1 LKRHA
6 PQAFRFLI
14 FMSTMLCLS
23 SAFAQDSTTVRPA
36 QVAETASINQDS
48 TRLAAQPFWHS
59 TLNETK
65 ELIAEDIQDFTLT
78 LPGIQALD
86 MGSIGQLSPL
96 IAHGALPQESGLLLN
111 GLPFLDPILSYTNPM
126 AIPINLVSSSSFLGP
141 GSFAPFGF
149 QSIGGTLDVQTFPI
163 EPNHPY
169 SKVFYRVGDWGYS
182 DLGVLFVIPLSR
194 KMQVTISGNRQE
206 FDGFLA
212 TGQDH
217 TGTRMQAELLYHP
230 KNDVTFG
237 YTFYRSRDKNEIPA
251 PMAPAFIPLPAN
263 ARREEFRFEHRFKV
277 QSGDL
282 LRTKKRFQANV
293 VISNLRETSFSGT
306 TALFKNR
313 NLMFSGA
320 VQQDFLLKRHH
331 LAFGGT
337 AQNHKL
343 TGKELGDHSDI
354 FSYGFVRDELLLG
367 QKWRLGFQAR
377 VEKHDAYAA
386 AFTPAAH
393 LVYKTGD
400 FTQFYAGGQRA
411 KRYPGFAER
420 FWPGQTFHGNPD
432 LKEETSHSTEV
443 GFKKTKGNNL
453 LQISVFQNRMS
464 DWITTAQV
472 DSTSGPVNSGVRN
485 IRGADAKLIWKYA
498 AGGQAGFV
506 GSYLHVNE
514 NALNKQLLVPEWS
527 FYSFLEYGHSFFD
540 KYVFIKVRLDGRF
553 FGKRT
558 GLSYVNDP
566 NFGDYVQ
573 LNSDFVVDGK
583 ISLIFKDAK
592 IVIAQ
597 ENMFDR
603 VYQLTPGFLMPI
615 RNIRFGVEWEFWD

>member
-1 LKRHA
+1 MA
-6 PQAFRFLI
+6 A
-14 FMSTMLCLS
+14 MLWLS

-36 QVAETASINQDS
+36 QVAVTASENTDS
-48 TRLAAQPFWHS
+48 TRLAARPLWHS
-59 TLNETK
+59 TLRETK

-96 IAHGALPQESGLLLN
+96 IAHGASPQESGLLLN
-111 GLPFLDPILSYTNPM
+111 GLPLADPILSYTNPM
-126 AIPINLVSSSSFLGP
+126 AIPINLVASSSFLGP

-163 EPNHPY
+163 EPDHAY

-182 DLGVLFVIPLSR
+182 DLGALFIIPLSP

-217 TGTRMQAELLYHP
+217 TGTRIQAELLYHP
-230 KNDVTFG
+230 KDDVAFS
-237 YTFYRSRDKNEIPA
+237 YAFYRSRDKNEIPA
-251 PMAPAFIPLPAN
+251 PLAPAFIPLPAN
-263 ARREEFRFEHRFKV
+263 ARREEFRFEHRFKL
-277 QSGDL
+277 QTGDL
-282 LRTKKRFQANV
+282 RRTKKRFQANV
-293 VISNLRETSFSGT
+293 VISNLRQTSFS
-306 TALFKNR
+306 ANSDLFKNR
-313 NLMFSGA
+313 NLKFSGA
-320 VQQDFLLKRHH
+320 VQQDVLLKRQH
-331 LAFGGT
+331 LAFGGSVSH
-337 AQNHKL
+337 HKL
-343 TGKELGDHSDI
+343 TGKELGDHSDN

-367 QKWRLGFQAR
+367 EKWQLGLQTR

-393 LVYKTGD
+393 LVYKAGK

-420 FWPGQTFHGNPD
+420 FWPSQTFRGNPG
-432 LKEETSHSTEV
+432 LKAETSHSSEV
-443 GFKKTKGNNL
+443 GFKTAKGNNL
-453 LQISVFQNRMS
+453 LQISIFQNRVS
-464 DWITTAQV
+464 DWIATARV
-472 DSTSGPVNSGVRN
+472 DSTSGPVNSGRRN
-485 IRGADAKLIWKYA
+485 LFGADAKLIWNYA
-498 AGGQAGFV
+498 TGGRIGFV

-514 NALNKQLLVPEWS
+514 NDLNKQLLVPKWS
-527 FYSFLEYGHSFFD
+527 FYSFLEYGHSFFE
-540 KYVFIKVRLDGRF
+540 KYVFIKVRFDGRF
-553 FGKRT
+553 FGQRT

-615 RNIRFGVEWEFWD
+615 RNIRFGVQWEFWD